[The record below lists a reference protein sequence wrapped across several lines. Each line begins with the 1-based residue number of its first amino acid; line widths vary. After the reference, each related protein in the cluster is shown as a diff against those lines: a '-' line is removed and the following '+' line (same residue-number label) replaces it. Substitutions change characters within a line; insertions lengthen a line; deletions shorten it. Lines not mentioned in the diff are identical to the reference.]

1 MRYAVIYHKT
11 RNGYSAEAPDLPG
24 CIAAAKTLRE
34 TQKLMREAIALHLE
48 LTQEMGEKP
57 PRPETETNY
66 VRVKLPEVRDRAR

>member
-11 RNGYSAEAPDLPG
+11 RNGYSAEAPDVPG

-48 LTQEMGEKP
+48 LTEEMGEKL

-66 VRVKLPEVRDRAR
+66 VEVRKPELRARAR